1 MSETAA
7 SRPAFTAEILIEVPF
22 HDLDPMEIVWHG
34 NYVRY
39 FERARHA
46 LLRAFDYDY
55 PQMRE
60 SGYGWP
66 VIDMQLRYVRPARF
80 GQLLR
85 VHAELVEWENRLKIR
100 YEIRDAA
107 SGERLTRGHTIQ
119 VAVDMQNGEMCF
131 VSPPVLFTRL
141 GLPTPDYR

>member
-1 MSETAA
+1 MSETGAR
-7 SRPAFTAEILIEVPF
+7 RPAFTAEILIEVPF

-46 LLRAFDYDY
+46 LLREFDYDY

-60 SGYGWP
+60 SGFGWP

-85 VHAELVEWENRLKIR
+85 VHAELVEWENRLRIR

-107 SGERLTRGHTIQ
+107 SGERLTRGHTTQ

-131 VSPPVLFTRL
+131 VSPPVLFAKL
-141 GLPTPDYR
+141 GLPAPDYR

>member
-1 MSETAA
+1 MSDMAPA
-7 SRPAFTAEILIEVPF
+7 RPIFSAEILIEVPF

-46 LLRAFDYDY
+46 LLREFDYDY

-66 VIDMQLRYVRPARF
+66 VIDLQLRYVRPAHF
-80 GQLLR
+80 GQQLR
-85 VHAELVEWENRLKIR
+85 VLAELVEWENRLRIR
-100 YEIRDAA
+100 YEIRDAV
-107 SGERLTRGHTIQ
+107 SGMRLTRGHTVQ

-131 VSPPVLFTRL
+131 VSPPILFAKL
-141 GLPTPDYR
+141 GLPLPLYS